1 MGRALGFLSLVLAL
15 WIVMEFY
22 ANGVGGAFGG
32 ALSSTESE
40 KPHAVLRT
48 ERAADAVQRA
58 YDESTARVDRALA
71 KEGG

>member
-32 ALSSTESE
+32 ALSSDA
-40 KPHAVLRT
+40 KGPRAVLQT
-48 ERAADAVQRA
+48 ERAADAFQRA
-58 YDESTARVDRALA
+58 YDESTARVDRALDH
-71 KEGG
+71 

>member
-1 MGRALGFLSLVLAL
+1 MGRAFGFLSLVLAL

-32 ALSSTESE
+32 ALSSGESGDKE
-40 KPHAVLRT
+40 PQAVLRT
-48 ERAADAVQRA
+48 ERAVDAFQRA

-71 KEGG
+71 D